1 MSMTNLRNELYIIKG
16 MSNYTRYELKSLKP
30 GYPAILYKEPNEYGV
45 AFPFNDNR
53 EIKYKFVNIILETKY
68 IDSQKILYLH
78 SKNIVDI
85 DKFVLIAENFLDE
98 NNRDYILSD
107 PYKWADEWKD
117 TFGNSKRKL
126 LVSDLIAELIVYE
139 ILIKEDKNVS
149 WGASEKTTHDFEM
162 LEKSVEVKSTTN
174 KTNTLISVNSS
185 YQLSGSKPV
194 FIYFVRLEKVKFKN
208 SINSCVEKIVSLG
221 IPRDALE
228 AELSKLG
235 YPKGVKE
242 RDDSFD
248 LLEIRSYVVEESNFP
263 KIDLNDLNNLI
274 GVKNIVAYKFELDL
288 SNVPYK
294 KII

>member
-1 MSMTNLRNELYIIKG
+1 M
-16 MSNYTRYELKSLKP
+16 RYEDSNLNEVIIS
-30 GYPAILYKEPNEYGV
+30 GVINAITDT
-45 AFPFNDNR
+45 ND
-53 EIKYKFVNIILETKY
+53 KY
-68 IDSQKILYLH
+68 I
-78 SKNIVDI
+78 
-85 DKFVLIAENFLDE
+85 KFGITTKK
-98 NNRDYILSD
+98 Y
-107 PYKWADEWKD
+107 
-117 TFGNSKRKL
+117 TT
-126 LVSDLIAELIVYE
+126 
-139 ILIKEDKNVS
+139 KEDKNVS